1 MNTREEHE
9 MDLLTV
15 KETADLLRVAPITVR
30 RHIASGRLPALRI
43 GRAIRIEREAVE
55 RVITLTG
62 ERPPQDEDVILEGE
76 STHADD
82 PFWEIAGIA
91 NSAESEAT
99 DSTENHD
106 QDLEGRP
113 FTRDDSLWNLVG
125 IFESGPD
132 DPTDVSENHDKYLAE
147 AYADTHE

>member
-1 MNTREEHE
+1 

-15 KETADLLRVAPITVR
+15 KETAELLRVAPITVR

-55 RVITLTG
+55 RVITLAG
-62 ERPPQDEDVILEGE
+62 GRPLQDEDLILEGE
-76 STHADD
+76 STHAED
-82 PFWEIAGIA
+82 PFWEIVGIA
-91 NSAESEAT
+91 KSAEGEPT
-99 DSTENHD
+99 DGTEN
-106 QDLEGRP
+106 QDLDAEARP
-113 FTRDDSLWNLVG
+113 FTREDALWNLVG

-132 DPTDVSENHDKYLAE
+132 DPTDVSENHDRYLAE